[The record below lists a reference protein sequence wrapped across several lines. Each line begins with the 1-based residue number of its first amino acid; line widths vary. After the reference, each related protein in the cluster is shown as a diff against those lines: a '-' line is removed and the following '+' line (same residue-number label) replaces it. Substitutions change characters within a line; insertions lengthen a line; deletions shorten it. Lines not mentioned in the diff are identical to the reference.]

1 MARSI
6 KKGPFA
12 DASLL
17 KKVDAM
23 NEAGDKSVI
32 KTWSR
37 RSTIFPSMIGHTIAV
52 HDGRKHVPVYV
63 TEDMVGH
70 KLGEFVAT
78 RTYRGHGKDEKKSKV
93 LSVHALSTLIVTL
106 TLFLPRI
113 QKLYD
118 FFFHLPGRV
127 TARKV

>member
-1 MARSI
+1 MARSL

-12 DASLL
+12 DENLL
-17 KKVDAM
+17 KKVDAL
-23 NEAGDKSVI
+23 KQVI

-37 RSTIFPSMIGHTIAV
+37 RSTIFPSFVGHTIAV

-93 LSVHALSTLIVTL
+93 
-106 TLFLPRI
+106 
-113 QKLYD
+113 K
-118 FFFHLPGRV
+118 
-127 TARKV
+127 